1 MLKQR
6 VITALILAPIAIAAI
21 FLFSKPYF
29 SLFASVVLLIAT
41 WEWSNIMRLE
51 GVLFRGAYVALMA
64 MVMWLAYPMSTTMLC
79 GLGVLWWLIA
89 LRWVLMYPKG
99 EEQWGKFSV
108 LGLMG
113 FLVIIPAWKAIIE
126 LQAIQSNGP
135 WILMYVMILVWGAD
149 TGAYFAGRKFGKTKL
164 APAVSPGK
172 SIAGVV
178 GGLLLTL
185 GLAVIIGFNLDLS
198 IGQWISFLFVSALTV
213 LSSVLGDLLESMVK
227 RFRGIKDSS
236 QILPGHGG
244 VLDRLDSLTAALPVF
259 AAGYFLIGG
268 WM

>member
-21 FLFSKPYF
+21 FLFPKLYF
-29 SLFASVVLLIAT
+29 SLFSTVVLLIAA

-51 GVLFRGAYVALMA
+51 GALFRGTYVALVA
-64 MVMWLAYPMSTTMLC
+64 VVMWLAYPMSTVMLC

-89 LRWVLMYPKG
+89 LRWVVTYPDG
-99 EEQWGKFSV
+99 VEQWGKFSV

-113 FLVIIPAWKAIIE
+113 ILVIIPSWKAIIE
-126 LQAIQSNGP
+126 LQAIESNGP

-164 APAVSPGK
+164 APEVSPGK

-178 GGLLLTL
+178 GGLVLTIAL
-185 GLAVIIGFNLDLS
+185 AILIGLNLDLS

-227 RFRGIKDSS
+227 RFRGIKDAS

-259 AAGYFLIGG
+259 ATGYFLIGG